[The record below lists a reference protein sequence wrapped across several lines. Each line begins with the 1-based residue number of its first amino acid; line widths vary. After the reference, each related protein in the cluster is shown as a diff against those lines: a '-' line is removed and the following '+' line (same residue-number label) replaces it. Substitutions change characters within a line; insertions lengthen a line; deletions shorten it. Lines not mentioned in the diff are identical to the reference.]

1 MSERP
6 ITQHGLSGLP
16 TQVRYGTATGMRQI
30 KDKRYWHAQ
39 LQLKM
44 NEIIRETDKLS
55 KERETMDREKSAK
68 RTVERKVKEAAKDLT
83 CKLRKLF
90 IFCNYYGEMFSF
102 LKNQLFKVNLPT

>member
-1 MSERP
+1 MF
-6 ITQHGLSGLP
+6 GFYLLANFLCKGLP
-16 TQVRYGTATGMRQI
+16 SAQARYGTATGMRQI

-55 KERETMDREKSAK
+55 KERDTMDREKSAK

-83 CKLRKLF
+83 GKSAKQVIVL
-90 IFCNYYGEMFSF
+90 SS
-102 LKNQLFKVNLPT
+102 